1 MRLHIMEATLNT
13 SMQDKTVLITGATN
27 GIGLVTAREL
37 ARMGAKVVIVSRS
50 ADKCAATVD
59 QLKQE
64 TANPQ
69 LAYIA
74 ADLSN
79 KAGVEQ
85 AAQAFK
91 QSHKRL
97 DVLINNAGALFL
109 QRQLSGD
116 GLELTFALNHLGY
129 FYLTNLLLDLIKS
142 SAPARIINVSS
153 GAHRGARINFEDL
166 MFENGYTGMTAYGQS
181 KLANLLFTY
190 ELARRLEG
198 TGVTVNA
205 LHPGFVSTGFAKN
218 NGPIVRL
225 AMNLIGHFTRQSDEG
240 AATSIYL
247 ASSPDVEGLT
257 GKYFEDKQE
266 IESDPNS
273 YDRDSA
279 RRLWQVSQELIAGSG

>member
-37 ARMGAKVVIVSRS
+37 ASMGAKVVIVSRS

-59 QLKQE
+59 QLKLE

-74 ADLSN
+74 ADLSS
-79 KAGVEQ
+79 KAGVEH
-85 AAQAFK
+85 AARAFK
-91 QSHKRL
+91 QDHKRL

-109 QRQLSGD
+109 QRQLSAD
-116 GLELTFALNHLGY
+116 GLELTFALNPLGY

-166 MFENGYTGMTAYGQS
+166 MFENGYIGMKAYGQS

-225 AMNLIGHFTRQSDEG
+225 AMNLIGRFTRQPDEG

-266 IESDPNS
+266 IKSDPNS

-279 RRLWQVSQELIAGSG
+279 QRLWQVSQELIS

>member
-1 MRLHIMEATLNT
+1 MEATLDT

-37 ARMGAKVVIVSRS
+37 ASIGAKVVIVSRN
-50 ADKCAATVD
+50 AEKCAATVD

-64 TANPQ
+64 TGNPQ
-69 LAYIA
+69 VAYIA

-85 AAQAFK
+85 AAQVFK
-91 QSHKRL
+91 HDHKRL
-97 DVLINNAGALFL
+97 DVLVNNAGALFL
-109 QRQLSGD
+109 QRQISTD
-116 GLELTFALNHLGY
+116 GLEMTFALNHLGY
-129 FYLTNLLLDLIKS
+129 FYLTNLLLDLIES

-153 GAHRGARINFEDL
+153 GAHRGARINFGDL
-166 MFENGYTGMTAYGQS
+166 MFENGYTGMKAYGQS

-190 ELARRLEG
+190 ELARRLER
-198 TGVTVNA
+198 TQVTVNA

-225 AMNLIGHFTRQSDEG
+225 AMNLIGSFARQPDEG
-240 AATSIYL
+240 AATTIYL
-247 ASSPDVEGLT
+247 ASSPDVEGVT

-266 IESDPNS
+266 VESDPNS
-273 YDRDSA
+273 YDRDYA
-279 RRLWQVSQELIAGSG
+279 QRLWQVSQELIS